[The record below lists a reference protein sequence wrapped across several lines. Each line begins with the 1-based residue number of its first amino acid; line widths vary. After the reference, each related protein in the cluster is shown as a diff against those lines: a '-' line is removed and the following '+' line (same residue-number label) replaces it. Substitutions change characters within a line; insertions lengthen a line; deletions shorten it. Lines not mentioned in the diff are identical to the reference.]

1 MSPKM
6 VNTFEAVQTTEAAEY
21 RARSVGAAADAPV
34 EVIVTPAPAANGTA
48 PVPILC
54 TLII

>member
-1 MSPKM
+1 MSPIT
-6 VNTFEAVQTTEAAEY
+6 VNVSDAVQITDAAEY
-21 RARSVGAAADAPV
+21 LARSVGAAEVAPV
-34 EVIVTPAPAANGTA
+34 DVIVTPAPAANGTA